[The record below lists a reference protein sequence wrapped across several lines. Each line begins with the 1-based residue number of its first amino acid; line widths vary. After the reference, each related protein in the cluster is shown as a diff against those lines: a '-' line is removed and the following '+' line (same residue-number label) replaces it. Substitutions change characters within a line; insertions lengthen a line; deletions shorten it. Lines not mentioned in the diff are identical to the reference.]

1 MPLAGDMT
9 QKGLSHVDN
18 AERNKNVI
26 LNVIRDRPSLSRRE
40 VAQSSCLS
48 LSTAKRLIEELLA
61 EQLLDEVPASGG
73 LKVRGP
79 KAGNLRL
86 RRDYGYALGL
96 NIEPEQIEVCAVGLS
111 GEVRKVEVHRLR
123 DRGSEATIRQL
134 VEVAVAC
141 RRELEAVPAG
151 KLLGVGIAIAGLVDA
166 RRGFIYDCFPIP
178 GWENVALKERLEAEL
193 AAPVLVDDRVRSMAV
208 AEKRYGVARELET
221 FLYIDVGNGVG
232 SCFFLDNRIYR
243 GKNGIAGEFGH
254 IPVRENGPQC
264 NCGNKGCLEVLVS
277 TGALLAAVRSS
288 LESNVYT
295 QLKGGPGQEITLPD
309 IARAAGNGDKL
320 ASLLLFEAAELI
332 GIGLAD
338 LVSVFDPGT
347 IILAGEVVQGLGPL
361 LVEGIVRTVRLR
373 GIHPITQ
380 RTQFLTGSDIPHMGA
395 RGAATLPLEHWF
407 ASGILN
413 I

>member
-1 MPLAGDMT
+1 MNRR
-9 QKGLSHVDN
+9 GLSHVDN

-26 LNVIRDRPSLSRRE
+26 LNVIRDRRSLSRRE
-40 VAQSSCLS
+40 VAQASCLS

-61 EQLLDEVPASGG
+61 EGLLEQVLAAGAR
-73 LKVRGP
+73 KVRGP
-79 KAGNLRL
+79 KAGSLRL

-96 NIEPEQIEVCAVGLS
+96 NIEPEQIEVCAAGLS
-111 GEVRKVEVHRLR
+111 GEVLKVETRRLR

-134 VEVAVAC
+134 AEAAGAC
-141 RRELEAVPAG
+141 RRELEGVPAG

-178 GWENVALKERLEAEL
+178 GWENVALKQRLEGEL
-193 AAPVLVDDRVRSMAV
+193 GVPVLVDDRVRSMAV
-208 AEKRYGVARELET
+208 GEKRYGVARDLET
-221 FLYIDVGNGVG
+221 FLYGVG

-243 GKNGIAGEFGH
+243 GRNGISGEFGH

-277 TGALLAAVRSS
+277 TGPILAAVKSS
-288 LESNVYT
+288 LRSNVYT
-295 QLKGGPGQEITLPD
+295 RLKAILEGRQDITLPD
-309 IARAAGNGDKL
+309 IARAAGEGDKL
-320 ASLLLFEAAELI
+320 ASLVVFDAAELI
-332 GIGLAD
+332 GRGLAD

-347 IILAGEVVQGLGPL
+347 IILAGEVVRGLGAP

-380 RTQFLTGSDIPHMGA
+380 RTQFLTGSGIPHMSA
-395 RGAATLPLEHWF
+395 WGAATLPLEQWF
-407 ASGILN
+407 SSGILN
-413 I
+413 L